1 MKASFLCLAGL
12 ILLAIASGCS
22 STGMAAPTPSATP
35 VPSPTS
41 IPATATPEPTPDP
54 VSACFGNARPV
65 FTNYA
70 AWTKVNPKPIDG
82 HETKVN
88 IYVDDL
94 SRDIYLSA
102 SGETFPPCATIV
114 KTHLLVAADG
124 SETVTALTVMVKM
137 PAGFNPEH
145 NDWWWGMYD
154 ASGKNPEMSGKVE
167 VCIACHQPQAAA
179 DYVFSKKVLEE
190 STK

>member
-1 MKASFLCLAGL
+1 MKASFLCLFGL
-12 ILLAIASGCS
+12 ALLVITSGCNGI
-22 STGMAAPTPSATP
+22 GMAAPTPSATP
-35 VPSPTS
+35 APSPTP
-41 IPATATPEPTPDP
+41 IPATAAPTPSPNP
-54 VSACFGNARPV
+54 VSTCLGNVSPV

-102 SGETFPPCATIV
+102 LGQTFPLCATIV
-114 KTHLLVAADG
+114 KTHLMVDKDG

-137 PAGFNPEH
+137 PAGFDPEH
-145 NDWWWGMYD
+145 NDWWWGMYGAD
-154 ASGKNPEMSGKVE
+154 GKNAQMSGKVE
-167 VCIACHQPQAAA
+167 VCIACHQSQAAA

-190 STK
+190 SK